1 MLIPEHRN
9 SAEDKPSSG
18 VTAKVTA
25 QAKHSRNVS
34 REFSLG
40 SKQDL
45 LRALVMREVLGE
57 PKCKQSS
64 SRKQF

>member
-9 SAEDKPSSG
+9 TAEHKPSSG
-18 VTAKVTA
+18 VTAKVAA
-25 QAKHSRNVS
+25 QAQLFRNRS
-34 REFSLG
+34 REFFPG
-40 SKQDL
+40 NKQDL

>member
-1 MLIPEHRN
+1 
-9 SAEDKPSSG
+9 SG
-18 VTAKVTA
+18 VTANVAA
-25 QAKHSRNVS
+25 QAQLLRNRS
-34 REFSLG
+34 MEYFPG
-40 SKQDL
+40 SKRDL

>member
-1 MLIPEHRN
+1 MVNPENRIPAMNTSPATTNVAAQEQDFRTLHRN
-9 SAEDKPSSG
+9 IFP
-18 VTAKVTA
+18 
-25 QAKHSRNVS
+25 
-34 REFSLG
+34 G

>member
-9 SAEDKPSSG
+9 TADDKPSSG
-18 VTAKVTA
+18 VTPKVGA
-25 QAKHSRNVS
+25 QAQLCRTRS
-34 REFSLG
+34 RELFPD

>member
-1 MLIPEHRN
+1 MLNPEHRSQAMN
-9 SAEDKPSSG
+9 TPAATTKI
-18 VTAKVTA
+18 AA
-25 QAKHSRNVS
+25 QAQLFRTRH
-34 REFSLG
+34 REFFPG